1 MTVGLF
7 VFELLDDFLY
17 IALGAL
23 LYSYSRQWFGVRGA
37 AERWAGQVVNG
48 LAFGLLSTAL
58 MAQGLPMASGVVVDA
73 RNVPVALIA
82 LFDGWPAG
90 MLAAL
95 VCAGFLFAWG
105 GAGAPAGAVTL
116 LATAVVGG
124 LAYEWARREG
134 RVRPRHALA
143 LSAVV
148 FAIVCGRFL
157 FLGAAGLP
165 ILRRVWASYLLLTVV
180 GIGLLARLFQDVLE
194 RERAVELRAV
204 ALLANAAA
212 HEINNPLAVVLGA
225 LELLRTR
232 VPADGLE
239 ERLLRRGLEAVD
251 RIKDIVARMT
261 RITRIERLP
270 GDDERLPPLLDIRR
284 SSESA

>member
-1 MTVGLF
+1 
-7 VFELLDDFLY
+7 
-17 IALGAL
+17 
-23 LYSYSRQWFGVRGA
+23 VRGA

-95 VCAGFLFAWG
+95 VCAGFRFAWG